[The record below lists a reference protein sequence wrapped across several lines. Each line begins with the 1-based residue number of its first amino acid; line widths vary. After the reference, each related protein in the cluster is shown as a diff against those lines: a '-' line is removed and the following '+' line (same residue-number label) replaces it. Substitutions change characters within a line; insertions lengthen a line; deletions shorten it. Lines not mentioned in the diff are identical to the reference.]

1 MQLVVFHILYI
12 FLLGYGITQ
21 ETCPE
26 RGLTSTI
33 PPTTNATQTT
43 AKPQLEDTY
52 LQNDECLGKKF
63 TYKSCQKVF
72 CPPWM
77 RCIKGDCVCKL
88 PYQCPKGTGSPA
100 CATDARSYRSYCQ
113 VKSFECSRGTVKFT
127 HSAADCSNAFYADL
141 DFQTVWVKLAKRT
154 EKHLICGDTWKI
166 PAGNTICREKK
177 YEKGAKEVT
186 SVSYSDISNQYSKE
200 CINVRCTGLE
210 TTLAECTLYNKKEMN
225 NDTKIAKVTCY
236 TENKECSD
244 DEFQCVNGKC
254 IAHNRTCDGVNDCG
268 DLSDEL
274 CCKACRGGFH
284 CRSDVCIPSEAVRDG
299 IEDCLTGED
308 EQDNSGEK
316 KLPVKDNI
324 HSSTVEDNILSSI
337 VEGEKKLPVKENV
350 LSSIVEET
358 KLTRKNISDLTC
370 GINTFRES
378 DSQGARKK
386 RLLGGKVAQRGQIPW
401 QIAIDDEGEINC
413 GGIYIGG
420 CWVLTAA
427 HCVRPKPQLYRIK
440 IGVWNALKVDKDT
453 DSIAVEKVI
462 IHPDYNPTTYQNDI
476 ALIEMKNIYHTKEC
490 INPNKYIAT
499 ACVPW
504 SEYLFKPGDK
514 CIISGWG
521 RAKGY
526 ERVYVLNWAHIQII
540 KNCSTIYG
548 HRYYEGME
556 CAGTYDGSV
565 DTCQGDSGGPLVCT
579 HNEVAYVWGIVSWGE
594 KCGVAHYPGVYTK
607 VAHYYEWIS
616 HHVGRASISKYNV

>member
-1 MQLVVFHILYI
+1 
-12 FLLGYGITQ
+12 
-21 ETCPE
+21 
-26 RGLTSTI
+26 
-33 PPTTNATQTT
+33 
-43 AKPQLEDTY
+43 
-52 LQNDECLGKKF
+52 
-63 TYKSCQKVF
+63 
-72 CPPWM
+72 M

-88 PYQCPKGTGSPA
+88 PYQCPKGAGSPA
-100 CATDARSYRSYCQ
+100 CATDGRSYRSYCQ

-127 HSAADCSNAFYADL
+127 HSAEDCSIVFL
-141 DFQTVWVKLAKRT
+141 FSR
-154 EKHLICGDTWKI
+154 
-166 PAGNTICREKK
+166 
-177 YEKGAKEVT
+177 GAKEVM

-210 TTLAECTLYNKKEMN
+210 TTLAECTLYNKEEMKN
-225 NDTKIAKVTCY
+225 NTKIAKVTCY

-244 DEFQCVNGKC
+244 DEFHCVNGKC

-274 CCKACRGGFH
+274 CCK
-284 CRSDVCIPSEAVRDG
+284 
-299 IEDCLTGED
+299 
-308 EQDNSGEK
+308 
-316 KLPVKDNI
+316 
-324 HSSTVEDNILSSI
+324 
-337 VEGEKKLPVKENV
+337 
-350 LSSIVEET
+350 ET

-386 RLLGGKVAQRGQIPW
+386 RLLGGTVAQRGQIPW

-440 IGVWNALKVDKDT
+440 IGVWNALKVDTDT

-521 RAKGY
+521 RAEEYERVYVLNWAHIQIIKNCSTIYGHRYYEGMECAEY

-616 HHVGRASISKYNV
+616 NHVGRASISKYNV